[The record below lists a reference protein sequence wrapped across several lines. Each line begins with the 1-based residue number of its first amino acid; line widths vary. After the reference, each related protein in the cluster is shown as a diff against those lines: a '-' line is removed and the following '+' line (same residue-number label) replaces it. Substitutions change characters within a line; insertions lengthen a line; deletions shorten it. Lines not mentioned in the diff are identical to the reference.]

1 MKKQKK
7 KIVSLLL
14 QGKTLTTYGAAV
26 KRITTKLPTRIGEI
40 ERTLNVKFKREK
52 SKDNNVA
59 THYVYSIGKA
69 NKKILTNYLK

>member
-1 MKKQKK
+1 MKNQKK
-7 KIVSLLL
+7 KIVRLLL
-14 QGKTLTTYGAAV
+14 QGKTLTTYEAAV